1 MRENVEAIFW
11 LSLAA
16 IGYAYVGYPLLLIV
30 LSRLRPKPVRSGHWT
45 PSVTVII
52 AAYNEE
58 RDLAAKL
65 ENTLALDYPPS
76 HLEIIVTSD
85 CSSDRT
91 DEIARSFASRGV
103 RLHRQE
109 ERLGKT
115 AAQNAAVTKARGE
128 IIVFSD
134 ATTHYRP
141 DVLRLMIPAFA
152 DKSVGCVTGRVI
164 YQEAERD
171 GDAEKR
177 RNGDRFS
184 LSPLPPVSPSPNVS
198 NSRSNIGSGTQSY
211 WNYEFF
217 LKKHESNVCSLIGV
231 CGCMY
236 AVRASAYIPLYNEAC
251 SDFII
256 ATTMVEQGLRAVY
269 VPEAVCTEEPN
280 RQAKKELAA
289 RVRIISQTFS
299 DLWRNRSVMNPFK
312 SGFYAV
318 QLWSHKLMRYLVPV
332 FLIVIF
338 LASAVLATRNAFYAA
353 VFVAQVGFYLAA
365 LVSWILER
373 LGLTSGLL
381 ALPQYFVITNLASL
395 IAFVKFLTG
404 ERYTRWEPSRE

>member
-1 MRENVEAIFW
+1 VEAIFW
-11 LSLAA
+11 LSVAA
-16 IGYAYVGYPLLLIV
+16 IGYAYIGYPLLLVV
-30 LSRLRPKPVRSGHWT
+30 LSRLRPKPVKSGHWT
-45 PSVTVII
+45 PTVTVII

-65 ENTLALDYPPS
+65 ENTLALDYPQS

-91 DEIARSFASRGV
+91 DEIANSFASRGV

-109 ERLGKT
+109 ERHGKT

-164 YQEAERD
+164 YQDDKDSSVGA
-171 GDAEKR
+171 
-177 RNGDRFS
+177 
-184 LSPLPPVSPSPNVS
+184 
-198 NSRSNIGSGTQSY
+198 GTQSY

-217 LKKHESNVCSLIGV
+217 LKKHESAVCSLIGV

-299 DLWRNRSVMNPFK
+299 DLWRNRAVLNPFR

-332 FLIVIF
+332 FLIAIF
-338 LASAVLATRNAFYAA
+338 IASAFLATRNAFYAA
-353 VFVAQVGFYLAA
+353 MFVIQVAFYLAA

-373 LGLTSGLL
+373 LGVTSSLL

>member
-1 MRENVEAIFW
+1 MEVIFW
-11 LSLAA
+11 LSVAA
-16 IGYAYVGYPLLLIV
+16 IGYAYVGYPLLLLL
-30 LSRLRPKPVRSGHWT
+30 LSRIRPKPVKSGHWT

-76 HLEIIVTSD
+76 QLEIMVTSD

-91 DEIARSFASRGV
+91 DDIARSFADRGV

-109 ERLGKT
+109 ERHGKT
-115 AAQNAAVTKARGE
+115 AAQNAAVTKATGE

-164 YQEAERD
+164 YQD
-171 GDAEKR
+171 DKDSSVGT
-177 RNGDRFS
+177 
-184 LSPLPPVSPSPNVS
+184 
-198 NSRSNIGSGTQSY
+198 GTQSY

-217 LKKHESNVCSLIGV
+217 LKKHESAVCSLIGV

-289 RVRIISQTFS
+289 RVRIISQTFA
-299 DLWRNRSVMNPFK
+299 DLWRNRSVLNPFR

-332 FLIVIF
+332 FLIAIF
-338 LASAVLATRNAFYAA
+338 IASSWLAPRNVFYG
-353 VFVAQVGFYLAA
+353 VMFVAQVAFYLAA
-365 LVSWILER
+365 LVSWALER
-373 LGLTSGLL
+373 MGVTFSLL

>member
-1 MRENVEAIFW
+1 MEAIFW

-16 IGYAYVGYPLLLIV
+16 IGYAYAGYPLLLIV
-30 LSRLRPKPVRSGHWT
+30 LSKLRPKPVRSSHWT

-76 HLEIIVTSD
+76 QLEIIVTSD

-141 DVLRLMIPAFA
+141 DVLRLMMPAFA

-164 YQEAERD
+164 YQD
-171 GDAEKR
+171 DK
-177 RNGDRFS
+177 DS
-184 LSPLPPVSPSPNVS
+184 NV
-198 NSRSNIGSGTQSY
+198 GSGTQSY

-299 DLWRNRSVMNPFK
+299 DLWRNRNVLNPLK

-338 LASAVLATRNAFYAA
+338 LSSGVLATRSAFYAT
-353 VFVAQVGFYLAA
+353 VFVMQVAFYLAA

-373 LGLTSGLL
+373 AGVTFGLL

>member
-1 MRENVEAIFW
+1 MEAIFW
-11 LSLAA
+11 LSVAA
-16 IGYAYVGYPLLLIV
+16 IGYAYVGYPLLLLV
-30 LSRLRPKPVRSGHWT
+30 LSRLRPKPVKSGHWT
-45 PSVTVII
+45 PTVTVII

-65 ENTLALDYPPS
+65 ENTLALDYPAS
-76 HLEIIVTSD
+76 HLEVIVTSD

-109 ERLGKT
+109 ERHGKT

-141 DVLRLMIPAFA
+141 DVLRLMVPAFA
-152 DKSVGCVTGRVI
+152 DKTVGCVTGRVI
-164 YQEAERD
+164 YQD
-171 GDAEKR
+171 DK
-177 RNGDRFS
+177 DS
-184 LSPLPPVSPSPNVS
+184 NV
-198 NSRSNIGSGTQSY
+198 GAGTQSY

-217 LKKHESNVCSLIGV
+217 LKKHESAVCSLIGV

-289 RVRIISQTFS
+289 RVRIISQTFA
-299 DLWRNRSVMNPFK
+299 DLWRNRTVLNPFR

-332 FLIVIF
+332 FLIAIF
-338 LASAVLATRNAFYAA
+338 IASAFLATRNAFYAV
-353 VFVAQVGFYLAA
+353 VFVLQVAFYLAA

-373 LGLTSGLL
+373 LGVTFSLL

-395 IAFVKFLTG
+395 IAVFKFLTG

>member
-1 MRENVEAIFW
+1 VEAIFW
-11 LSLAA
+11 LSVAA
-16 IGYAYVGYPLLLIV
+16 IGYAYIGYPLLLLL
-30 LSRLRPKPVRSGHWT
+30 LSRIRPKPVKSGHWT
-45 PSVTVII
+45 PSVTVVI

-76 HLEIIVTSD
+76 HLEVIVTSD

-91 DEIARSFASRGV
+91 DEIARSFAARGV

-109 ERLGKT
+109 ERHGKT

-141 DVLRLMIPAFA
+141 DVLKLMVPAFA

-164 YQEAERD
+164 YQD
-171 GDAEKR
+171 EKDSSV
-177 RNGDRFS
+177 GT
-184 LSPLPPVSPSPNVS
+184 
-198 NSRSNIGSGTQSY
+198 GTQSY

-217 LKKHESNVCSLIGV
+217 LKRHESAVCSLIGV

-289 RVRIISQTFS
+289 RVRIISQTFA
-299 DLWRNRSVMNPFK
+299 DLWRNRSVLNPFR
-312 SGFYAV
+312 SGFYAI

-332 FLIVIF
+332 FLIAIF
-338 LASAVLATRNAFYAA
+338 VASAFLVPRNAFYAA
-353 VFVAQVGFYLAA
+353 VFLMQVAFYLAA
-365 LVSWILER
+365 LVSWALER
-373 LGLTSGLL
+373 LGVTFSLL

>member
-1 MRENVEAIFW
+1 MEAIFW
-11 LSLAA
+11 LSAAA
-16 IGYAYVGYPLLLIV
+16 IGYAYVGYPLLLLL
-30 LSRLRPKPVRSGHWT
+30 LSRIRPKPVKSGHWT

-65 ENTLALDYPPS
+65 ENTLALDYPAS
-76 HLEIIVTSD
+76 QLEIIVTSD

-91 DEIARSFASRGV
+91 DEIVRSFASRGV

-109 ERLGKT
+109 ERHGKT

-128 IIVFSD
+128 ILVFSD

-141 DVLRLMIPAFA
+141 DVLRLMVPAFA

-164 YQEAERD
+164 YQD
-171 GDAEKR
+171 EKDSSV
-177 RNGDRFS
+177 GT
-184 LSPLPPVSPSPNVS
+184 
-198 NSRSNIGSGTQSY
+198 GTQSY

-217 LKKHESNVCSLIGV
+217 LKKHESAVCSLIGV

-289 RVRIISQTFS
+289 RVRIISQTFA
-299 DLWRNRSVMNPFK
+299 DLWRNRSVLNPFR

-332 FLIVIF
+332 FLIAILIAAAF
-338 LASAVLATRNAFYAA
+338 LVRRNAFYAA
-353 VFVAQVGFYLAA
+353 VFVMQVAFYLAA
-365 LVSWILER
+365 LVSWALER
-373 LGLTSGLL
+373 LGVTFSLL

>member
-1 MRENVEAIFW
+1 MEAIFW
-11 LSLAA
+11 LSVAA

-30 LSRLRPKPVRSGHWT
+30 LSWLRPKPVKSGHWT

-91 DEIARSFASRGV
+91 DEIARGFASRGV

-109 ERLGKT
+109 ERHGKT
-115 AAQNAAVTKARGE
+115 AAQNAAVTKAKGE

-152 DKSVGCVTGRVI
+152 DSSVGCVTGRVI
-164 YQEAERD
+164 YQD
-171 GDAEKR
+171 DK
-177 RNGDRFS
+177 DS
-184 LSPLPPVSPSPNVS
+184 NV
-198 NSRSNIGSGTQSY
+198 GAGTQSY

-217 LKKHESNVCSLIGV
+217 LKRHESAVCSLIGV

-299 DLWRNRSVMNPFK
+299 DLWRNRAVLNPFR

-318 QLWSHKLMRYLVPV
+318 QLWSHKLMRYLVPL
-332 FLIVIF
+332 FLIAIF
-338 LASAVLATRNAFYAA
+338 ITSAFLATRNAFYAV
-353 VFVAQVGFYLAA
+353 VFVLQVAFYLAA

-373 LGLTSGLL
+373 LGVTFSLL

>member
-1 MRENVEAIFW
+1 MEAIFW
-11 LSLAA
+11 LSVAA
-16 IGYAYVGYPLLLIV
+16 IGYAYVGYPVLLVL
-30 LSRLRPKPVRSGHWT
+30 LSRLRPKPVKSRHWT

-65 ENTLALDYPPS
+65 ENTLALDYPAS
-76 HLEIIVTSD
+76 QLEIIVTSD

-134 ATTHYRP
+134 ATTHYHP
-141 DVLRLMIPAFA
+141 NVLKLMVPAFA

-164 YQEAERD
+164 YQD
-171 GDAEKR
+171 EKDSSV
-177 RNGDRFS
+177 GA
-184 LSPLPPVSPSPNVS
+184 
-198 NSRSNIGSGTQSY
+198 GTQSY

-217 LKKHESNVCSLIGV
+217 LKKHESAVCSLIGV

-289 RVRIISQTFS
+289 RVRIISQTFA
-299 DLWRNRSVMNPFK
+299 DLWRNRAVLNPFR
-312 SGFYAV
+312 SGFYAI

-338 LASAVLATRNAFYAA
+338 LTSAFLTPRSAFYAA
-353 VFVAQVGFYLAA
+353 VFVMQVAFYLAA

-373 LGLTSGLL
+373 LGVTFSLL

-395 IAFVKFLTG
+395 IAFVKFVTG

>member
-1 MRENVEAIFW
+1 MEVIFW
-11 LSLAA
+11 LSVAA
-16 IGYAYVGYPLLLIV
+16 VGYAYVGYPLLLTLIS
-30 LSRLRPKPVRSGHWT
+30 LIRPKPVRSQDWT
-45 PSVTVII
+45 PSVSVII

-65 ENTLALDYPPS
+65 ENTLALDYPKS
-76 HLEIIVTSD
+76 QLEIIVTSD

-91 DEIARSFASRGV
+91 DEIARSFAARGV

-134 ATTHYRP
+134 ATTHYQP
-141 DVLRLMIPAFA
+141 DVLRLMMPAFA
-152 DKSVGCVTGRVI
+152 DPSVGCATGRVI
-164 YQEAERD
+164 YQDVKDSSVGA
-171 GDAEKR
+171 
-177 RNGDRFS
+177 
-184 LSPLPPVSPSPNVS
+184 
-198 NSRSNIGSGTQSY
+198 GTQSY

-236 AVRASAYIPLYNEAC
+236 AVRKSAYVPLYHEAG
-251 SDFII
+251 SDFVI

-269 VPEAVCTEEPN
+269 VPEAVCMEEPN

-299 DLWRNRSVMNPFK
+299 DLWRNRGMLNPFR

-318 QLWSHKLMRYLVPV
+318 ELWSHKIMRYLVPV
-332 FLIVIF
+332 FLIAIFITSGF
-338 LASAVLATRNAFYAA
+338 LAPRNMFYAA
-353 VFVAQVGFYLAA
+353 LFVGQVAFYLAA
-365 LVSWILER
+365 LVSWLLEKA
-373 LGLTSGLL
+373 GLSVRLL
-381 ALPQYFVITNLASL
+381 ALPQYFVITNVASL
-395 IAFVKFLTG
+395 IAFVKFLNG
-404 ERYTRWEPSRE
+404 ETYARWEPHREPISVQSSKG

>member
-1 MRENVEAIFW
+1 VEAIFW
-11 LSLAA
+11 LSVAA
-16 IGYAYVGYPLLLIV
+16 IGYAYIGYPLLLLL
-30 LSRLRPKPVRSGHWT
+30 LSRIRPKPVKSGHWT
-45 PSVTVII
+45 PSVTVVI

-76 HLEIIVTSD
+76 HLEVIVTSD

-109 ERLGKT
+109 ERHGKT

-141 DVLRLMIPAFA
+141 DVLKLMVPAFA

-164 YQEAERD
+164 YQD
-171 GDAEKR
+171 EKDSSV
-177 RNGDRFS
+177 GT
-184 LSPLPPVSPSPNVS
+184 
-198 NSRSNIGSGTQSY
+198 GTQSY

-217 LKKHESNVCSLIGV
+217 LKRHESAVCSLIGV

-289 RVRIISQTFS
+289 RVRIISQTFA
-299 DLWRNRSVMNPFK
+299 DLWRNRSVLNPFR
-312 SGFYAV
+312 SGFYAI

-332 FLIVIF
+332 FLIAIF
-338 LASAVLATRNAFYAA
+338 IASAFLVPRNAFYAA
-353 VFVAQVGFYLAA
+353 VFLMQVAFYLAA
-365 LVSWILER
+365 LVSWVLER
-373 LGLTSGLL
+373 LGVTFSLL

>member
-1 MRENVEAIFW
+1 MEAIFW
-11 LSLAA
+11 LSVAA
-16 IGYAYVGYPLLLIV
+16 IGYAYVGYPILLLL
-30 LSRLRPKPVRSGHWT
+30 LSRIRPKPVKSGHWT

-76 HLEIIVTSD
+76 QLEIIVTSD

-91 DEIARSFASRGV
+91 DEIALSFADRGV
-103 RLHRQE
+103 RLHRQA
-109 ERLGKT
+109 ERHGKT

-152 DKSVGCVTGRVI
+152 DKSVGCATGRVI
-164 YQEAERD
+164 YQD
-171 GDAEKR
+171 DKDSSVGT
-177 RNGDRFS
+177 
-184 LSPLPPVSPSPNVS
+184 
-198 NSRSNIGSGTQSY
+198 GTQSY

-217 LKKHESNVCSLIGV
+217 LKRHESAVCSLIGV

-289 RVRIISQTFS
+289 RVRIISQTFA
-299 DLWRNRSVMNPFK
+299 DLWRNRSVLNPFR

-332 FLIVIF
+332 FLIAIFIASAF
-338 LASAVLATRNAFYAA
+338 LAPRNMFYGA
-353 VFVAQVGFYLAA
+353 VFVMQVAFYLAA
-365 LVSWILER
+365 LVSWALER
-373 LGLTSGLL
+373 MGVTFSLL

>member
-1 MRENVEAIFW
+1 VEVIFW
-11 LSLAA
+11 LSVAA
-16 IGYAYVGYPLLLIV
+16 IGYAYIGYPLLLLL
-30 LSRLRPKPVRSGHWT
+30 LSRIRPKPVKSGHWT
-45 PSVTVII
+45 PSVTVVI

-76 HLEIIVTSD
+76 HLEVIVTSD

-91 DEIARSFASRGV
+91 DEIARSFAARGV

-109 ERLGKT
+109 ERHGKT

-141 DVLRLMIPAFA
+141 DVLKLMVPAFA

-164 YQEAERD
+164 YQD
-171 GDAEKR
+171 EKDSSV
-177 RNGDRFS
+177 GT
-184 LSPLPPVSPSPNVS
+184 
-198 NSRSNIGSGTQSY
+198 GTQSY

-217 LKKHESNVCSLIGV
+217 LKRHESAVCSLIGV

-289 RVRIISQTFS
+289 RVRIISQTFA
-299 DLWRNRSVMNPFK
+299 DLWRNRSVLNPFR
-312 SGFYAV
+312 SGFYAI

-332 FLIVIF
+332 FLIAIF
-338 LASAVLATRNAFYAA
+338 IASAFLVPRNAVYAA
-353 VFVAQVGFYLAA
+353 VFLMQVAFYLAA
-365 LVSWILER
+365 LVSWALER
-373 LGLTSGLL
+373 LGVTFSLL

>member
-1 MRENVEAIFW
+1 MEVIFW
-11 LSLAA
+11 LSVAA
-16 IGYAYVGYPLLLIV
+16 VGYAYVGYPLLLTLI
-30 LSRLRPKPVRSGHWT
+30 SIIRPKPVHSRDWT
-45 PSVTVII
+45 PSVSVII

-65 ENTLALDYPPS
+65 ENTLALDYPKS
-76 HLEIIVTSD
+76 QLEIIVTSD

-91 DEIARSFASRGV
+91 DEIARSFSDRGI

-134 ATTHYRP
+134 ATTHYQP
-141 DVLRLMIPAFA
+141 DVLRLLTPSFA
-152 DKSVGCVTGRVI
+152 DESVGCATGRVI
-164 YQEAERD
+164 YQD
-171 GDAEKR
+171 VNDTSVGK
-177 RNGDRFS
+177 
-184 LSPLPPVSPSPNVS
+184 
-198 NSRSNIGSGTQSY
+198 GTQSY

-236 AVRASAYIPLYNEAC
+236 AVRKSAYVPLYNDAC

-269 VPEAVCTEEPN
+269 INEAVCMEEPN
-280 RQAKKELAA
+280 RHAKKELAA

-299 DLWRNRSVMNPFK
+299 DLWRNRAVLNPLR

-318 QLWSHKLMRYLVPV
+318 QLWSHKIMRYMVPV
-332 FLIVIF
+332 LLIAIFVTSGF
-338 LASAVLATRNAFYAA
+338 LAPRNVFYAA
-353 VFVAQVGFYLAA
+353 LFVLQLAFYLAA
-365 LVSWILER
+365 LVSWLLEKA
-373 LGLTSGLL
+373 GMNVGLL

-395 IAFVKFLTG
+395 IAFVKFVSG
-404 ERYTRWEPSRE
+404 ETYTRWEPHREPVALQEQPKG

>member
-1 MRENVEAIFW
+1 MELVFW
-11 LSLAA
+11 LSVAA
-16 IGYAYVGYPLLLIV
+16 VGYAYVGYPLLLTL
-30 LSRLRPKPVRSGHWT
+30 LSAVRARPVRSKHWT

-65 ENTLALDYPPS
+65 ENTLALDYPKS
-76 HLEIIVTSD
+76 QLEIIVTSD

-91 DEIARSFASRGV
+91 DDIARSFSDRGV

-115 AAQNAAVTKARGE
+115 AAQNAAVTQARGE
-128 IIVFSD
+128 IVVFSD

-141 DVLRLMIPAFA
+141 DVLQLMMPSFA
-152 DKSVGCVTGRVI
+152 DPSVGCVTGRVI
-164 YQEAERD
+164 YQD
-171 GDAEKR
+171 EKDSTV
-177 RNGDRFS
+177 GA
-184 LSPLPPVSPSPNVS
+184 
-198 NSRSNIGSGTQSY
+198 GTRSY

-236 AVRASAYIPLYNEAC
+236 AVRKSAYVPLYNDAC

-269 VPEAVCTEEPN
+269 VPEAVCLEEPN

-299 DLWRNRSVMNPFK
+299 DLWRNRGVLNPFR
-312 SGFYAV
+312 SGFYAIE
-318 QLWSHKLMRYLVPV
+318 LWSHKIVRYIVPV
-332 FLIVIF
+332 FLIAIFVSSGF
-338 LASAVLATRNAFYAA
+338 LAARNVFYAA
-353 VFVAQVGFYLAA
+353 LFFSQVVFYLAA
-365 LVSWILER
+365 LVSWLLEKAGFSFR
-373 LGLTSGLL
+373 LL

-395 IAFVKFLTG
+395 IAFVKFMSG
-404 ERYTRWEPSRE
+404 ETYTRWEPSREPLTKSLMK

>member
-1 MRENVEAIFW
+1 MNSFSSGRCSAMELIFW
-11 LSLAA
+11 VSVAA
-16 IGYAYVGYPLLLIV
+16 VGYAYVGYPLLLV
-30 LSRLRPKPVRSGHWT
+30 LLRRIASKPVKSAEWT
-45 PSVTVII
+45 PSVSVVI

-65 ENTLALDYPPS
+65 ENTLALDYPKS
-76 HLEIIVTSD
+76 QLEIIVTSD

-109 ERLGKT
+109 ERHGKT
-115 AAQNAAVTKARGE
+115 AAQNAAVEKARGE

-141 DVLRLMIPAFA
+141 DVLRLMMPSFA
-152 DKSVGCVTGRVI
+152 DPTVGCATGRVI
-164 YQEAERD
+164 YQD
-171 GDAEKR
+171 EK
-177 RNGDRFS
+177 DS
-184 LSPLPPVSPSPNVS
+184 SVAA
-198 NSRSNIGSGTQSY
+198 GTQSY

-217 LKKHESNVCSLIGV
+217 LKRHESAVCSLIGV

-236 AVRASAYIPLYNEAC
+236 AVRKSAYVPLYNDAC

-269 VPEAVCTEEPN
+269 VPEAVCIEEPN
-280 RQAKKELAA
+280 RQARKELAA
-289 RVRIISQTFS
+289 RVRIISQTFA
-299 DLWRNRSVMNPFK
+299 DLWRNRGVLNPFT
-312 SGFYAV
+312 SGFYAI

-332 FLIVIF
+332 CLIAIFISTAF
-338 LASAVLATRNAFYAA
+338 LAPRSTFYAA
-353 VFVAQVGFYLAA
+353 LFVGQVAFYLAA
-365 LVSWILER
+365 LVSWLLEKAGVSFR
-373 LGLTSGLL
+373 LL

-395 IAFVKFLTG
+395 IAFVKFLSG
-404 ERYTRWEPSRE
+404 ESYTRWEPSRGPQ

>member
-1 MRENVEAIFW
+1 MEAIFW
-11 LSLAA
+11 LSVAA
-16 IGYAYVGYPLLLIV
+16 IGYAYVGYPVLLVV
-30 LSRLRPKPVRSGHWT
+30 LSRLRPKPVKSGHWT

-76 HLEIIVTSD
+76 QLEIIVTSD

-91 DEIARSFASRGV
+91 DEIARSFATRGV
-103 RLHRQE
+103 RLHSQE
-109 ERLGKT
+109 ERHGKT

-152 DKSVGCVTGRVI
+152 DSSVSCVTGRVI
-164 YQEAERD
+164 YQD
-171 GDAEKR
+171 DK
-177 RNGDRFS
+177 DS
-184 LSPLPPVSPSPNVS
+184 NV
-198 NSRSNIGSGTQSY
+198 GSGTQSY

-217 LKKHESNVCSLIGV
+217 LKKHESAVCSLIGV

-299 DLWRNRSVMNPFK
+299 DLWRNRAVLNPFR

-332 FLIVIF
+332 FLIAIF
-338 LASAVLATRNAFYAA
+338 FASAFLATRNAFYAA
-353 VFVAQVGFYLAA
+353 VFVMQVAFYLAA
-365 LVSWILER
+365 LVSWMLEK
-373 LGLTSGLL
+373 LGVTSGLL

>member
-1 MRENVEAIFW
+1 MEAIFW
-11 LSLAA
+11 LSVAA
-16 IGYAYVGYPLLLIV
+16 IGYAYVGYPLLLF
-30 LSRLRPKPVRSGHWT
+30 LFSRIRPKPVKSSHWT
-45 PSVTVII
+45 PSVSVII

-58 RDLAAKL
+58 RDLADKL

-91 DEIARSFASRGV
+91 DEIARSFAPRGV

-109 ERLGKT
+109 ERHGKT
-115 AAQNAAVTKARGE
+115 AAQNAAVTKASGE

-164 YQEAERD
+164 YQD
-171 GDAEKR
+171 EKDSSV
-177 RNGDRFS
+177 GT
-184 LSPLPPVSPSPNVS
+184 
-198 NSRSNIGSGTQSY
+198 GTQSY

-217 LKKHESNVCSLIGV
+217 LKKHESAVCSLIGV

-289 RVRIISQTFS
+289 RVRIISQTFA
-299 DLWRNRSVMNPFK
+299 DLWRNRGVLNPFR

-318 QLWSHKLMRYLVPV
+318 ELWSHKVMRYLVPI
-332 FLIVIF
+332 FLIAIF
-338 LASAVLATRNAFYAA
+338 VASAFLATRNAFYA
-353 VFVAQVGFYLAA
+353 VMFVAQVAFYLAA
-365 LVSWILER
+365 LVSWALER
-373 LGLTSGLL
+373 LGLTLGLL

-395 IAFVKFLTG
+395 IAFVKFVTG